1 MRWFL
6 RGSLG
11 LMENE
16 FDEWSDDIGDYT
28 DRKLRNS
35 PDVTANFLAAY
46 TADLGG
52 NGSLRP
58 WAEVQYQDEMFLD
71 GENTPQLKTPSRTLV
86 NAGIAWASPGDRWEV
101 EAHVTNATD
110 ERVLDGG
117 FNVLNV
123 LRLHGRLLQSAAPL
137 LADAA
142 LPIRVNTG
150 ANRARPQLLRARCL
164 PRAPGG
170 LIK

>member
-1 MRWFL
+1 
-6 RGSLG
+6 
-11 LMENE
+11 MENE
-16 FDEWSDDIGDYT
+16 FDEWSDDTGDFT

-35 PDVTANFLAAY
+35 PEVTANFLAAY

-86 NAGIAWASPGDRWEV
+86 NAGIAWASPGDHWEV

-117 FNVLNV
+117 FSVLGFFGYMEGYYNPPRRYWLT
-123 LRLHGRLLQSAAPL
+123 LRYRSE
-137 LADAA
+137 
-142 LPIRVNTG
+142 
-150 ANRARPQLLRARCL
+150 
-164 PRAPGG
+164 
-170 LIK
+170 